1 MSNLSPLEFNRQ
13 VLDSWTAARDMSKG
27 THGAPPA
34 PVGPSPHA
42 DLVAYSGSL
51 QPVPADLPP
60 AGPPAPPVDV
70 QPQPQPIAAMP
81 VSTMQPQPAQE
92 APGIPDRPFPL
103 IRAGGGV
110 VRTPERE
117 MDLRGPTLRGAQ
129 GDAAGAQLTASDRI
143 AERNQQAA
151 AVEYDMAL
159 QQQREAQARQQAMEK
174 AAAERDAEMQDRIAD
189 FDTSTKAL
197 SQSAMDPDRFWSS
210 RSTGQKVA
218 GLISVAL
225 GGFLQ
230 GTRGGSNPGLDMLNQ
245 AIDRDMKAQEFEYF
259 SRKNQAEGKQTAF
272 AMAMQKYQNV
282 DAAKS
287 MARAAS
293 LDAMAG
299 QVGQMRAMY
308 AGTDA
313 ANRADATIAQL
324 MDRRKEEIQQGI
336 RFLPSQTVQQGP
348 VFIDPRTGVQ
358 YTNKEAQGF
367 SKDFDAA
374 ENKRGEIALNTAGS
388 ILTEGAKAEAAG
400 KEKAKALTVTLPN
413 GDTVRARGEAQATA
427 LTELAVSMDR
437 AKALAAEAKAIRENG
452 AWRAKP
458 AARAKLEQIQADLVT
473 QFGVQNKLGALSNE
487 DMKLAVNGTADLFQ
501 FGPGVEARLERMG
514 QQSDASI
521 RRYVRTMGDGAPDS
535 AKGKPPV
542 SFTKHGGK

>member
-1 MSNLSPLEFNRQ
+1 MAGPVDFQTYMQQTFGAMQPAPQGGPPPGAMMLGQ
-13 VLDSWTAARDMSKG
+13 
-27 THGAPPA
+27 APPPPPMD
-34 PVGPSPHA
+34 PV
-42 DLVAYSGSL
+42 
-51 QPVPADLPP
+51 P
-60 AGPPAPPVDV
+60 AGPPPAPIAPQPPPV
-70 QPQPQPIAAMP
+70 AAMP
-81 VSTMQPQPAQE
+81 VSAPQPQPAQE
-92 APGIPDRPFPL
+92 SPGIPDRPFPL

-117 MDLRGPTLRGAQ
+117 MDLRGPTLRNAQ
-129 GDAAGAQLTASDRI
+129 GVAADAQLTASDRI
-143 AERNQQAA
+143 ADRNQQAA

-197 SQSAMDPDRFWSS
+197 SQASMDPDRFWSS

-218 GLISVAL
+218 SIISVAI

-230 GTRGGSNPGLDMLNQ
+230 GAQGGPNPGLDMLNQ

-348 VFIDPRTGVQ
+348 RFFDEFGVE
-358 YTNKEAQGF
+358 YTNKEAQGVANTHR
-367 SKDFDAA
+367 AA
-374 ENKRGEIALNTAGS
+374 EVGRENIALTTAGKV
-388 ILTEGAKAEAAG
+388 IEEGAKAEAAG

-452 AWRAKP
+452 AWRARP

>member
-1 MSNLSPLEFNRQ
+1 MAQPVDFQTYMQQTFGAMQPAPQGGPPPGAMMLGQ
-13 VLDSWTAARDMSKG
+13 
-27 THGAPPA
+27 APPPPPMD
-34 PVGPSPHA
+34 PV
-42 DLVAYSGSL
+42 
-51 QPVPADLPP
+51 P
-60 AGPPAPPVDV
+60 AGPPPAPIA
-70 QPQPQPIAAMP
+70 PQPPPAAAMP
-81 VSTMQPQPAQE
+81 VSAPQPVQE

-129 GDAAGAQLTASDRI
+129 GDAADAQLTASDRI

-189 FDTSTKAL
+189 FDSSTKAL

-388 ILTEGAKAEAAG
+388 ILTEGAKVSASD
-400 KEKAKALTVTLPN
+400 AKDVAKSIVVLPN
-413 GDTVRARGEAQATA
+413 GDRVQAPSPTEAGEVRGIAANANEVRRLVDQA
-427 LTELAVSMDR
+427 
-437 AKALAAEAKAIRENG
+437 KKIRENPKWVMSPTDG
-452 AWRAKP
+452 KELKR
-458 AARAKLEQIQADLVT
+458 IQANLVT
-473 QFGVQNKLGALSNE
+473 AFGVAKKLGALSAP
-487 DMKLAVNGTADLFQ
+487 DMELSRAASGITDQ
-501 FGPGVEARLERMG
+501 IGFGVSDTLESYAKQTDEAWRARVKTYEN
-514 QQSDASI
+514 
-521 RRYVRTMGDGAPDS
+521 APDS